1 MKTQVLGVKH
11 GEHNYQYGIS
21 YKWIN
26 DGKHSRHLYDDEEL
40 PEGWSFGRFL
50 SPQARKG
57 ISDAAKTQTFSE
69 ETRKK
74 MSAKAKGRK
83 FTEEHKKKISEAL
96 KGNRVNVH
104 WYNNGQHNIL
114 AKECPI
120 GFKEG
125 RL

>member
-1 MKTQVLGVKH
+1 MKIEDLDVSC
-11 GEHNYQYGIS
+11 GENNYQYGVK

-26 DGKHSRHLYDDEEL
+26 DGKKCRHLLDDEEL
-40 PEGWSFGRFL
+40 PKGWKYGRLFSL
-50 SPQARKG
+50 EAKKN
-57 ISDAAKTQTFSE
+57 IADAAKILSTSKEHQA
-69 ETRKK
+69 K
-74 MSAKAKGRK
+74 MGASRRGKK
-83 FTEEHKKKISEAL
+83 FTEEHKKKISKAL

-104 WYNNGQHNIL
+104 WYNNGQYNIL